1 MKSHWI
7 WIGCGGK
14 SIIFYMDDPYY
25 SFNAFLRSKFGG
37 EKVLKIPINGGFNCP
52 NKDGT
57 KSDRGCVFCDAYGS
71 GPIGTFDLPVQDQI
85 ESVIGRHQGRKF
97 IAYFQAHSN
106 TYGSKAEL
114 ETAYEIVFDYPEI
127 VGLFIGT
134 RPDSIADEVYS
145 LLERLNQRIYLS
157 VELGLQTI
165 HPAGL
170 DFLNRNHTYGEFLS
184 AFENLKDRGIDVVV
198 HLIVGIPG
206 ETRRDMLR
214 TVAEMNR
221 LKPAGIKF
229 HLMHVLKGSPLYDLY
244 KKEPFPLLEFEAY
257 VDLMIQLL
265 ENLDPAIVIHR
276 LTGERDRE
284 IFFEPRWALDKIRVI
299 QAIQE
304 GLRKRKS
311 RQGIRL
317 ANK

>member
-1 MKSHWI
+1 
-7 WIGCGGK
+7 
-14 SIIFYMDDPYY
+14 MDDPYF
-25 SFNAFLRSKFGG
+25 SFNSFLKSKFGG
-37 EKVLKIPINGGFNCP
+37 EKVIKIPINGGFDCP

-57 KSDRGCVFCDAYGS
+57 RSDLGCIFCDAYGS
-71 GPIGTFDLPVQDQI
+71 GPIRTFDLPVKEQI
-85 ESVIGRHQGRKF
+85 ESVIDRHRGKKF

-106 TYGSKAEL
+106 TYGSATDL
-114 ETAYEIVFDYPEI
+114 ETAYKIVFDYPEI

-134 RPDSIADEVYS
+134 RPDAIGDDVYP
-145 LLERLNQRIYLS
+145 LLESLNRRLYLS

-170 DFLNRNHTYGEFLS
+170 NFLNRNHTYGEFLT
-184 AFENLKDRGIDVVV
+184 AFEKLKKRGIDVVV

-206 ETRRDMLR
+206 ETPGDMLR

-244 KKEPFPLLEFEAY
+244 LKKPFPLLEFDEY
-257 VDLMIQLL
+257 VELMIRLL
-265 ENLDPAIVIHR
+265 ENLDPSIVIHR
-276 LTGERDRE
+276 ITGERDRE
-284 IFFEPRWALDKIRVI
+284 IFYEPRWALDKMRVI
-299 QAIQE
+299 QAIQGGMKE
-304 GLRKRKS
+304 KKS

-317 ANK
+317 TNK